1 MNPLIQT
8 LKHFPVPCRSFTIFL
23 FAASL
28 LLTGLALGQ
37 DASFYDSQMG
47 SAASANAGRT
57 PRPGFQ
63 FVEKNSELQY
73 RIVKPTEFG
82 AGTTMHGYCLI
93 KVEVFNNDEAKH
105 SVKLLAESSKYNPG
119 SFGKYCQSTS
129 SGEVSL
135 EAGAIASLKTYVP
148 NLTFEIESLSLYVD
162 GYRKELN
169 RLPNVDHLT
178 GSLLSRGRMDQ
189 SSASM
194 LFAMPPAT
202 EYQISND
209 ITNIKSIDSV
219 DGYSGSR
226 TYGYSYGSSVGTELN
241 NIELMWAPEAS
252 DWDDDWLSYTS
263 FTNLGMSKSFFEQLP
278 QSKREAIRQYVT
290 IGGMITFFESDE
302 LPKEFENEKLG
313 KRIRRKLTMQR
324 ARFESDINYFSY
336 GLGVINIAPNA
347 ITEWKLQDLTNIG
360 IQQDQVNWESLVRG
374 FSRPS
379 FYDDINSSSAQSKLP
394 MVDEKQVDLNIVF
407 WAVLAFILLV
417 GPVNYFIARLYFKNM
432 MAILVTTPVFS
443 IVITILFVIA
453 DYFSQGLTPTSIT
466 ECFTILDE
474 KNRQAYSIGTTG
486 FYSPIQ
492 PGQLTFDTNTE
503 LLPTTN
509 SNMDDD
515 VYSYGRGRNSVKAT
529 ADISFAQNQQT
540 LLSGW
545 VKPRES
551 VYFHFRQSTRSDLR
565 VAFEVTEDGGV
576 RATNG
581 LGVDIKS
588 LYYRDQN
595 AKVFVTKEILAG
607 ESSIMEFEGDGR
619 IGQTGNTIPEEINS
633 LVPLRGRSIFRNM
646 IDKRLMRNGHYIVE
660 TVASAFVQP
669 GQSGTIVKPTSS
681 FIYGIQGE
689 SK

>member
-1 MNPLIQT
+1 MNALVQT
-8 LKHFPVPCRSFTIFL
+8 FYHSSRLYRGFTISFL
-23 FAASL
+23 VTSL
-28 LLTGLALGQ
+28 LLTGLAPGQ
-37 DASFYDSQMG
+37 DANVYGSQMG
-47 SAASANAGRT
+47 TGSFANAGRT

-63 FVEKNSELQY
+63 FIEKNSELQY
-73 RIVKPTEFG
+73 RVVMPSEFG

-105 SVKLLAESSKYNPG
+105 TVKLLAESSSYNPG
-119 SFGKYCQSTS
+119 AFGKYCQNTS
-129 SGEVSL
+129 SGDVSL
-135 EAGAIASLKTYVP
+135 EAGAIASLKTYTP
-148 NLTFEIESLSLYVD
+148 NLTFEIERLSLFVD

-178 GSLLSRGRMDQ
+178 GSLFSRGRMNK

-209 ITNIKSIDSV
+209 ITNIKSIESV
-219 DGYSGSR
+219 DGFSGN
-226 TYGYSYGSSVGTELN
+226 GYWSVAGLELN
-241 NIELMWAPEAS
+241 NVELMWAPEAS
-252 DWDDDWLSYTS
+252 NWDDDWLSYTS
-263 FTNLGMSKSFFEQLP
+263 YTNLGMSKTFFEQLP
-278 QSKREAIRQYVT
+278 QSKREAIRQYIT
-290 IGGMITFFESDE
+290 IGGTITFLESDE
-302 LPKEFENEKLG
+302 LPKEFKNEKLG
-313 KRIRRKLTMQR
+313 KKIRRKLTIR
-324 ARFESDINYFSY
+324 AARLDSDISYFSY
-336 GLGVINIAPNA
+336 GLGVINITPTA
-347 ITEWKLQDLTNIG
+347 ITEWKLQDLRNRRVKN
-360 IQQDQVNWESLVRG
+360 DQVNWESLVQG
-374 FSRPS
+374 FKRPS
-379 FYDDINSSSAQSKLP
+379 FYDDIYSSSAQTNLA
-394 MVDEKQVDLNIVF
+394 MVDEKRVDLNIVF

-417 GPVNYFIARLYFKNM
+417 GPINYFIARLYFKNM

-443 IVITILFVIA
+443 IVITVLFVIA

-486 FYSPIQ
+486 YYSPIQ

-509 SNMDDD
+509 FRMEDDQFG
-515 VYSYGRGRNSVKAT
+515 YSRGRTNVTAT
-529 ADISFAQNQQT
+529 ADISFAQNQQI

-565 VAFEVTEDGGV
+565 VAFEATEEGGV

-595 AKVFVTKEILAG
+595 AKVFVAKEILAG

-619 IGQTGNTIPEEINS
+619 IWQTGNTIPEEINS
-633 LVPLRGRSIFRNM
+633 LVPLRSRSIFRNM
-646 IDKRLMRNGHYIVE
+646 MDKRLMRNGHYIAE
-660 TVASAFVQP
+660 TVESAFVQP
-669 GQSGTIVKPTSS
+669 GQSGTIVKPKSS